1 MSGRF
6 PYAKRFQYPHMLGE
20 DIPIWERF
28 IVKFPDRFDSVD
40 YDWRVGKGMEINQGW
55 EDNIQRMATMITQ
68 KRIDVL
74 GWNGERPTIIEVKKA
89 VNISTL
95 GQVLGYQILF
105 VHDFPHIHKPEILVV
120 TEFLGGDD
128 RLVLDSYAVPIE
140 VV

>member
-1 MSGRF
+1 
-6 PYAKRFQYPHMLGE
+6 MLGE

-40 YDWRVGKGMEINQGW
+40 YDWRVGVGMELQSGW
-55 EDNIQRMATMITQ
+55 EDNIKRMATMVTQ

-105 VHDFPHIHKPEILVV
+105 VHDFPHISKPNILVV

-128 RLVLDSYAVPIE
+128 RLVLDSYTVPVE